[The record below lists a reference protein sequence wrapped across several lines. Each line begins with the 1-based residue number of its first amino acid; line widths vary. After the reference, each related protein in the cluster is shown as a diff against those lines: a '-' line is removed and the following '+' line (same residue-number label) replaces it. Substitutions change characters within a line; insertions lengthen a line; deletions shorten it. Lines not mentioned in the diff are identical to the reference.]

1 MLHNIKGHGNF
12 KNVKSKKKMGAKK
25 FGTDKELH
33 IPKEKKSFFNSI
45 AKKIAFIF
53 SISIIIF
60 GLLIVFILS
69 KSVQFNNEYNNLVNN
84 IFQINEMKVNII
96 SQPNK
101 IMNSCLMEDDLATGS
116 QLESAEEILTF
127 LNKLKTELETDNK
140 YFGNLGA
147 INAVR
152 NPAEKYIAY
161 IQEIYDMGVD
171 GKYPAPNPD
180 IQRIVKDMGVEGGQ
194 ISNNLSSLLTLELA
208 RSADI
213 QQEIEKNFK
222 ELIILCITIFALA
235 VIASVFL
242 FIIIIKR
249 ITSSIKKLKNE
260 LLYMSEGDL
269 SRENVNIRSN
279 DEVEEL
285 AHNFNIM
292 SDNLKKVIAN
302 VRKAT
307 IEIKDAAEVVTRST
321 IENEKGSENIA
332 FALENMS
339 RSMDDQ
345 QTETDNTIILMKE
358 IKEISQ
364 DVNDK
369 VSDISVSAT
378 NALDKAEVG
387 NVKLSEYMD
396 QLKDVNTTME
406 EVVQAS
412 DVFVKQI
419 NEMNSILD
427 LIRGISNQT
436 NLLSL
441 NASIEAARAGDAGRG
456 FAVVAD
462 EIRKLSDSSEE
473 LVEQIATI
481 VNTLQFSMNDMT
493 NKLSNSLDELDKS
506 NDMAKV
512 TMGSFGDIKDAN
524 AVECKMA
531 LDIKRMMKELFTGV
545 TNIVDSMEKIE
556 KATNENAMASQDIS
570 ATVEEETANL
580 EEVAS
585 RMEQLKDLTNNLE
598 DLVLKFKL

>member
-1 MLHNIKGHGNF
+1 MPNNTKELGKIKNP
-12 KNVKSKKKMGAKK
+12 KKKMGIKK
-25 FGTDKELH
+25 SVTNKESY
-33 IPKEKKSFFNSI
+33 IPITRKSFFNSI
-45 AKKIAFIF
+45 AKKIAFVF

-60 GLLIVFILS
+60 GLLIGFILS
-69 KSVQFNNEYNNLVNN
+69 KSIQFNNEYNNLVNN

-101 IMNSCLMEDDLATGS
+101 IMNSCLVGDDLTTGS
-116 QLESAEEILTF
+116 QMESAQKILTF
-127 LNKLKTELETDNK
+127 LDKLKAELETDKK

-152 NPAEKYIAY
+152 SPAEKYIAY
-161 IQEIYDMGVD
+161 IQQIYDMGVD
-171 GKYPAPNPD
+171 GKYPSVTPE
-180 IQRIVKDMGVEGGQ
+180 IQKIVKDMGVEGGQ

-208 RSADI
+208 RSADV
-213 QQEIEKNFK
+213 QQEIEKDFK
-222 ELIILCITIFALA
+222 ALIALCIIIFALA
-235 VIASVFL
+235 VIVSVIL
-242 FIIIIKR
+242 FVIIIRR
-249 ITSSIKKLKNE
+249 ITTSIKKLKNE
-260 LLYMSEGDL
+260 LKQMSEGDL
-269 SRENVNIRSN
+269 SRENVHISSN

-292 SDNLKKVIAN
+292 SENLKKIISN
-302 VRKAT
+302 VRNAAT
-307 IEIKDAAEVVTRST
+307 EIKEAAEAVTKTT

-332 FALENMS
+332 FALENMAK
-339 RSMDDQ
+339 SMDDQ
-345 QTETDNTIILMKE
+345 QSETDKTIVLMKE
-358 IKEISQ
+358 IKDISQ

-378 NALDKAEVG
+378 NALDKAEIG
-387 NVKLSEYMD
+387 NVKLSEYMV

-441 NASIEAARAGDAGRG
+441 NASIEAARAGEAGRG

-473 LVEQIATI
+473 LVGQIATI
-481 VNTLQFSMNDMT
+481 VNTLQSSMNDMT
-493 NKLSNSLDELDKS
+493 RKLANSREELDKS
-506 NDMAKV
+506 NDMAKI

-524 AVECKMA
+524 CVECEMV
-531 LDIKRMMKELFTGV
+531 LDIKRMMQELFTGV
-545 TNIVDSMEKIE
+545 TNIVDSMERIE
-556 KATNENAMASQDIS
+556 KATSENTMASQDIS

-580 EEVAS
+580 EEVAG
-585 RMEQLKDLTNNLE
+585 RMEQLKNLTNNLE

>member
-1 MLHNIKGHGNF
+1 MPNNTKELGKIKNP
-12 KNVKSKKKMGAKK
+12 KKKMGIKK
-25 FGTDKELH
+25 SVTNKESY
-33 IPKEKKSFFNSI
+33 IPKTRKSFFNSI
-45 AKKIAFIF
+45 AKKIAFVF

-60 GLLIVFILS
+60 GLLIGFILS
-69 KSVQFNNEYNNLVNN
+69 KSIQFNNEYNNLVNN

-101 IMNSCLMEDDLATGS
+101 IMNSCLVGDDLTTGS
-116 QLESAEEILTF
+116 QLESAKAIITF
-127 LNKLKTELETDNK
+127 LDKLKAELETDNK

-161 IQEIYDMGVD
+161 IQQIYDMGVD
-171 GKYPAPNPD
+171 GKYPSVAPE
-180 IQRIVKDMGVEGGQ
+180 IQKIVKDMGVEGGQ

-208 RSADI
+208 RSADV
-213 QQEIEKNFK
+213 QQEIEKDFK
-222 ELIILCITIFALA
+222 ALIALCIIIFALA
-235 VIASVFL
+235 VIVSVIL
-242 FIIIIKR
+242 FVIIIRR
-249 ITSSIKKLKNE
+249 ITTSIKKLKNE
-260 LLYMSEGDL
+260 LKHMSEGDL
-269 SRENVNIRSN
+269 SRENVHISSN

-292 SDNLKKVIAN
+292 SENLKKIISN
-302 VRKAT
+302 VRNAAT
-307 IEIKDAAEVVTRST
+307 EIKEAAEAVTKTT

-332 FALENMS
+332 FALENMAK
-339 RSMDDQ
+339 SMDDQ
-345 QTETDNTIILMKE
+345 QSETDKTIVLMKE
-358 IKEISQ
+358 IKDISQ

-378 NALDKAEVG
+378 NALDKAEIG
-387 NVKLSEYMD
+387 NVKLSEYMV

-441 NASIEAARAGDAGRG
+441 NASIEAARAGEAGRG

-473 LVEQIATI
+473 LVGQIATI
-481 VNTLQFSMNDMT
+481 VNTLQSSMNDMT
-493 NKLSNSLDELDKS
+493 RKLANSLDELDKS
-506 NDMAKV
+506 NDMAKI

-524 AVECKMA
+524 CVECEMV
-531 LDIKRMMKELFTGV
+531 LD
-545 TNIVDSMEKIE
+545 
-556 KATNENAMASQDIS
+556 
-570 ATVEEETANL
+570 
-580 EEVAS
+580 
-585 RMEQLKDLTNNLE
+585 
-598 DLVLKFKL
+598 